1 MLEYGRMGFVS
12 AYVLEYGRVD
22 CVEGGRTRVWKNGIC
37 RAYVLEYG
45 RVDCVDT
52 LDHDRLV

>member
-1 MLEYGRMGFVS
+1 MGFVS